1 MPLFLTILFVFLL
14 TSVMQLLQ
22 HLMELRRNRKSQISS
37 VLNKAQTFIGDIEEN
52 DRCSQHTAGSITC
65 VSSRCPIPTSAKIRL
80 FLQIPLTPT
89 ALDSFLSATA
99 HITPVM

>member
-52 DRCSQHTAGSITC
+52 DRCSQHTAGSDHLRIQQMPDTNQC
-65 VSSRCPIPTSAKIRL
+65 KDQTLPADP
-80 FLQIPLTPT
+80 
-89 ALDSFLSATA
+89 LDS
-99 HITPVM
+99 